1 MAGFRTVVIVAII
14 ALVIAAYSSLFI
26 VDQRQAALVTRF
38 GEIQRVVTEPGL
50 YVKLPV
56 IDELIP
62 IEKRVLNFESTD
74 MAVQVSDGRRYL
86 VDSVTMLRVVDPK
99 RFRETVG
106 ASLRL
111 AWARIKTRLD
121 AALRQT
127 YGRRNFDAALSKDRA
142 AMMREIRDQV
152 RPEALALGIEVVDVR
167 IRRTNLMPEVM
178 NDTYERMNA
187 ERFAEAAQLRAV
199 GQAEA
204 ARIRAEAD
212 REAVELVALARRE
225 SEIVRGEG
233 DGERNKVF
241 AEAYQ
246 KDPEFFSFYRSM
258 QAYAKSLADAG
269 TTLILSPTSEF
280 FNISAASPAPLR
292 RRHRRR
298 RHRRPSRRRR
308 ASPARRRRSR
318 STRHRRPIHDAGWRD
333 RCKHQRSRYHSRRPC
348 DDRVSMGRR
357 APQLPSAGFRPHGA
371 RHDRRGGGR
380 QRPRIRGR
388 HRRKLQTPSSTSR
401 PPRR

>member
-1 MAGFRTVVIVAII
+1 MAGLRTFIIVAVI
-14 ALVIAAYSSLFI
+14 ALAIAAYSSLFI

-38 GEIQRVVTEPGL
+38 GEIQRVVTDPGL
-50 YVKLPV
+50 YVKVPV
-56 IDELIP
+56 VDELIP

-74 MAVQVSDGRRYL
+74 MAVQVTDGRRYL

-167 IRRTNLMPEVM
+167 IRRTDLMPEVM

-212 REAVELVALARRE
+212 REAVELVAQARRQG
-225 SEIVRGEG
+225 EITRGEG
-233 DGERNKVF
+233 DGERNRVF

-258 QAYAKSLADAG
+258 QAYAKSLADAA
-269 TTLILSPTSEF
+269 TTLVLSPTSEF
-280 FNISAASPAPLR
+280 FKYFGGKSSAAPAPST
-292 RRHRRR
+292 
-298 RHRRPSRRRR
+298 PQGSQAKPPTTPAPGESR
-308 ASPARRRRSR
+308 ATPAE
-318 STRHRRPIHDAGWRD
+318 PANE
-333 RCKHQRSRYHSRRPC
+333 
-348 DDRVSMGRR
+348 
-357 APQLPSAGFRPHGA
+357 APTA
-371 RHDRRGGGR
+371 
-380 QRPRIRGR
+380 
-388 HRRKLQTPSSTSR
+388 TP
-401 PPRR
+401 